1 MKYNDK
7 IYYSIKTYSNDK
19 TGMKILVTTGC
30 KITDIVKVDSS
41 ELPNDHNLYNIDYI
55 DNQGVARF
63 LWVGEIGSGVEIEGT
78 RIIVKEINEF
88 DMGKLKTYL
97 YNREMSEV
105 LENI

>member
-7 IYYSIKTYSNDK
+7 IYYSDKMYSSDK
-19 TGMKILVTTGC
+19 TDMKILVTTG
-30 KITDIVKVDSS
+30 KITGIAKVDSS

-55 DNQGVARF
+55 DNKGVARF
-63 LWVGEIGSGVEIEGT
+63 LWVGEIGSGVEIEGA

-105 LENI
+105 LEVL